1 MIVERLPEDVARCVL
16 EPSSYNSLREE
27 SVEDARAWN
36 LARARAVDAL
46 DAIGLEPVSSTAASY
61 GSLEECSGVW
71 IAFGE

>member
-1 MIVERLPEDVARCVL
+1 ML
-16 EPSSYNSLREE
+16 EPSSSDVLREE

-46 DAIGLEPVSSTAASY
+46 DAIGLEPVSSNAPSY
-61 GSLEECSGVW
+61 GSPEECSGVW